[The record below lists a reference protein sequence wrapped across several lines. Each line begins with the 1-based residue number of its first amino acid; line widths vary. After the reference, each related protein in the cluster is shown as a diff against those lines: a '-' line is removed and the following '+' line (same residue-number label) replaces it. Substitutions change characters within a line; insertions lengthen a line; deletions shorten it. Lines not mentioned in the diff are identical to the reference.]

1 MAKLERQEN
10 SLTYYFGWYGSC
22 TDDSSCADFSL
33 NESAEVYNHIYKVFQ
48 INRFGDNYSIF
59 DGTYDFEDS
68 AMQTFQDFSN
78 LSCGKAYLIVLNEG
92 EGFLNIDNFT
102 YTNDSTASFGGLLRN
117 SCVDANPPTT
127 TELKQAPGSLSFYM
141 GWYGVCSECSESYD
155 LTIEGRRE
163 KIFRVFQIN
172 ERNEN
177 YSVFLPSYTPDQ
189 DFMQDFTKLE
199 CGRAYLIVLNRGE
212 DTLDDLTDFVA
223 TNKLSTASGFLVN
236 DCSAETGN
244 NLNSPRVA
252 LISKNINEE
261 NMIWFDSSDVPTVN
275 GIMHN
280 VTKDCP
286 NSDPVPTETRTPT
299 LTPSYTEPVPTET
312 RTPTPVEE
320 EPNNEELDFT
330 ALITEFSNLA
340 EQERKMTT
348 TEIIGVITEESI
360 SGGFY
365 GVVVSDDESET
376 IQEKY
381 LPINI
386 QEDLS
391 EYVGKKIKI
400 SQGYSKLDD
409 GVSIFMWGTMI
420 YCEEWEIIDDEI
432 VFPTTICFSTS
443 GPNGETFGKY
453 ELFDEETVSQKFS
466 DAGYN
471 YQAIIDAGING
482 DKDIVNWMT
491 NQDSLVKYYHI
502 LDENIENDWWDFIYW
517 DGTKDDGEWQR
528 YDQYIFSD
536 TYDLLNPDGYKF
548 TGGNDGIVP
557 EIFISDISDGQDCV
571 PDLTDG

>member
-127 TELKQAPGSLSFYM
+127 TELKQASGSLSFYM
-141 GWYGVCSECSESYD
+141 GWYGVCSECSDSYD

-223 TNKLSTASGFLVN
+223 TNKLSTASRFLVN
-236 DCSAETGN
+236 DCGAEAGN

-299 LTPSYTEPVPTET
+299 LTPSYAEPVPTET
-312 RTPTPVEE
+312 RTSTPVEE
-320 EPNNEELDFT
+320 D
-330 ALITEFSNLA
+330 A
-340 EQERKMTT
+340 EWTQIGAD
-348 TEIIGVITEESI
+348 IIGEALGDG
-360 SGGFY
+360 SGQ
-365 GVVVSDDESET
+365 T
-376 IQEKY
+376 
-381 LPINI
+381 
-386 QEDLS
+386 LS
-391 EYVGKKIKI
+391 
-400 SQGYSKLDD
+400 
-409 GVSIFMWGTMI
+409 
-420 YCEEWEIIDDEI
+420 
-432 VFPTTICFSTS
+432 
-443 GPNGETFGKY
+443 
-453 ELFDEETVSQKFS
+453 
-466 DAGYN
+466 
-471 YQAIIDAGING
+471 
-482 DKDIVNWMT
+482 
-491 NQDSLVKYYHI
+491 
-502 LDENIENDWWDFIYW
+502 
-517 DGTKDDGEWQR
+517 
-528 YDQYIFSD
+528 
-536 TYDLLNPDGYKF
+536 LN
-548 TGGNDGIVP
+548 
-557 EIFISDISDGQDCV
+557 SDGNIIAIGQFE
-571 PDLTDG
+571 